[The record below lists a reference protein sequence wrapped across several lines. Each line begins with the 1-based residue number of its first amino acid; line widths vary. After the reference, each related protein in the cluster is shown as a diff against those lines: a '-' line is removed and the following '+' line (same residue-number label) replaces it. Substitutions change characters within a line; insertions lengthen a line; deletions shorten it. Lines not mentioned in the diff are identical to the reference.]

1 LFVEKSSER
10 EFCEAVPVLS
20 VAWCVD
26 AGHAGAGGLGP
37 DAGPD
42 GPTRAAAAGHYLL
55 DTLGGP
61 APGNDSRDRLMRLRE
76 NNRIIVVRLSRW
88 RKKSENELQIT
99 SNFSFISSIF
109 C

>member
-1 LFVEKSSER
+1 MGQLFVEKPSDR
-10 EFCEAVPVLS
+10 EFCETVPVLS

-42 GPTRAAAAGHYLL
+42 GPAGAAAAGHHLV

-61 APGNDSRDRLMRLRE
+61 APGNDSRERLTRLRE
-76 NNRIIVVRLSRW
+76 DIRIIVVLMAEQMEK
-88 RKKSENELQIT
+88 RK
-99 SNFSFISSIF
+99 
-109 C
+109 